1 MRMSP
6 ELHHVASCNASQLWL
21 LPSRYFAPYFAPQ
34 VIVSVQDLLLQVVIE
49 TLLQDLAARAGCSSV
64 A

>member
-6 ELHHVASCNASQLWL
+6 ELHHVAGCDASQLWL
-21 LPSRYFAPYFAPQ
+21 LPSRYFAPQ